1 MAVHVNIQAYT
12 ISELINR
19 TFIKQ
24 NNKAKCKVS
33 LKPKKAKKQYYTEF
47 SLIIFV
53 GFQWLKG
60 RSNV

>member
-1 MAVHVNIQAYT
+1 VHVNIQAYT

-24 NNKAKCKVS
+24 NSKAKCKVS

-53 GFQWLKG
+53 GF
-60 RSNV
+60 